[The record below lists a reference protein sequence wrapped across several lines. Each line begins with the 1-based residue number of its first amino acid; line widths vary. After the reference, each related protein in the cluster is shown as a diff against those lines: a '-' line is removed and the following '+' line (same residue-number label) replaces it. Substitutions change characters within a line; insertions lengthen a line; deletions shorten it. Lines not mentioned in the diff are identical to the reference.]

1 MDNESTKKSK
11 KGFHSTIKNL
21 DNNEIIA
28 DTDTRAIIGAFHNGD
43 SIHGIGVTAC
53 NSEILIHTIDAAE
66 KCVNDMKKKM
76 IESTPAEVLI
86 AMLLGG
92 KNE

>member
-11 KGFHSTIKNL
+11 KGFHITIKNL

>member
-1 MDNESTKKSK
+1 MDNENTKKFK
-11 KGFHSTIKNL
+11 KGFHITIKNL

-53 NSEILIHTIDAAE
+53 NSEILTHTIDAAE